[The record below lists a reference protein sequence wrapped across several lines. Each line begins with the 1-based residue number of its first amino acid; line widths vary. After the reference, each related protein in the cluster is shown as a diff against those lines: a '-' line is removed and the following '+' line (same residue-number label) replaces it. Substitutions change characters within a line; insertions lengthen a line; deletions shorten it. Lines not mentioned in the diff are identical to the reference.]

1 MNITDIPK
9 KDPERW
15 ATIKYLI
22 ELKGYNF
29 ATLASKFN
37 LSRTTLTQAKNKSYP
52 NSEKIIADALLML
65 PQEIWPERYAADG
78 KPAKHSAR
86 YPRKGIKR
94 PGRKQRIR
102 AKGEL
107 T

>member
-1 MNITDIPK
+1 MKIDIPK

-22 ELKGYNF
+22 ELKGSSM
-29 ATLASKFN
+29 AGLAKKYG
-37 LSRTTLTQAKNKSYP
+37 LSCTTLLQAKNKSYP
-52 NSEKIIADALLML
+52 SSEKIIATTLGLL
-65 PQEIWPERYAADG
+65 PQMIWPERYNLEDG
-78 KPAKHSAR
+78 LPAKHSPR

-94 PGRKQRIR
+94 PGRAQRIK

-107 T
+107 P